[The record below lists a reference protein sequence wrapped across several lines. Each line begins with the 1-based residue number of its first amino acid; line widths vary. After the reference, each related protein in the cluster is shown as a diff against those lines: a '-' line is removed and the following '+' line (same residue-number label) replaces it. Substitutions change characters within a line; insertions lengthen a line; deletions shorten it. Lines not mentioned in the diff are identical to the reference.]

1 MHNMYV
7 NRTAYMLVNLVAYN
21 SVTQKTGKEPILT
34 GDRVIKKRFMKNSNR
49 MTRRQVY
56 TKLRN

>member
-21 SVTQKTGKEPILT
+21 SVTQKTEKEPILT
-34 GDRVIKKRFMKNSNR
+34 GDRVIKMRFMKNSNR
-49 MTRRQVY
+49 VTRRQVY
-56 TKLRN
+56 TKLRH

>member
-21 SVTQKTGKEPILT
+21 SVTQKTEKEPILT

-49 MTRRQVY
+49 VTRRQVY
-56 TKLRN
+56 TKLRH